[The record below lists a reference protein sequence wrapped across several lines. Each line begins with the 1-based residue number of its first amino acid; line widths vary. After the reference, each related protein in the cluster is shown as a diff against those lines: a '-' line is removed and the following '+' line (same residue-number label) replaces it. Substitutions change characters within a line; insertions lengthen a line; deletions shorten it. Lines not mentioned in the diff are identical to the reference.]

1 MRRCSCNLARKPA
14 SWSFWLPS
22 SITANCRGGI
32 GHGPHTYIDIYLYIY
47 LVCTIMVI
55 SNFHS
60 MTAAMTP
67 RCLLHILSSLLSFSC
82 GKISRLCSSQK
93 ITKKYTKRWGSC
105 VEVFSFFMEA
115 ASASGAFFLSFFV
128 FGQTLQNNFHNVLE
142 AVSDNELLITP
153 KTRFAKET
161 ASEKAAL
168 EEKK

>member
-1 MRRCSCNLARKPA
+1 MGKSLASAVPKKLQKNTLNVGEVVWR
-14 SWSFWLPS
+14 
-22 SITANCRGGI
+22 
-32 GHGPHTYIDIYLYIY
+32 
-47 LVCTIMVI
+47 
-55 SNFHS
+55 
-60 MTAAMTP
+60 
-67 RCLLHILSSLLSFSC
+67 FSA
-82 GKISRLCSSQK
+82 
-93 ITKKYTKRWGSC
+93 
-105 VEVFSFFMEA
+105 FFMEA